1 MSITPRDYQQDA
13 ISNLRASYA
22 AANRAP
28 MLVLPTGG
36 GKTAVFSFV
45 TVGAVARGNRV
56 LILVHREELLE
67 QGSASLTAF
76 GVSHGMIAP
85 GYSFEPTQL
94 VQVASVQTVVRRFQR
109 LDAAAWCPDL
119 IVIDEAHHATAGSW
133 RAVIDHWP
141 LARLLGVTAT
151 PCRMDGRGLGVE
163 ADGIFDDMVEGPQI
177 CELIGRGYLAAPEVY
192 APPIVADLT
201 GLPSRAGDFAKDA
214 AADRM
219 DKPTV
224 TGDAIEHY
232 SRLCPGAPAIAFCV
246 SIAHAEH
253 VAAEFRARGWQ
264 AASLDGSMAK
274 ADRRDR
280 IRDLSSGRLHLLT
293 SCDLISEGTDIPVVT
308 AAIKLRPTKSLGLE
322 LQQTGRVLRPIY
334 APGYDL
340 STDEG
345 RLAAIAA
352 GPKPAAIILDHVG
365 NVKTHGLP
373 DEPREWTLDG
383 RVGKGRASSEGP
395 PPPVDCGDC
404 FRQIRRPLPPV
415 CPHCGTVIKPQPDR
429 MESLEYQEGELRRV
443 DEVAAREMARQR
455 RIEQG
460 QAGSMAELVQI
471 GAARGYKNPQKWAW
485 KLWSNKKNKQKR
497 GESI

>member
-1 MSITPRDYQQDA
+1 MSIKPRDYQQDA
-13 ISNLRASYA
+13 IFNLRASYA
-22 AANRAP
+22 AANRSP
-28 MLVLPTGG
+28 LLVLPTGG

-56 LILVHREELLE
+56 LILVHREELLD
-67 QGSASLTAF
+67 QGSASLAGF

-85 GYSFEPTQL
+85 GYPFQPGER
-94 VQVASVQTVVRRFQR
+94 VQVASVQTVVRRFHR
-109 LDAAAWCPDL
+109 LAAADWRPDL
-119 IVIDEAHHATAGSW
+119 IVIDEAHHAVAGSW
-133 RAVIDHWP
+133 RKVTEHWP
-141 LARLLGVTAT
+141 AARVLGVTAT
-151 PCRMDGRGLGVE
+151 PCRMDGAGLV
-163 ADGIFDDMVEGPQI
+163 DVFDDMVEGPQI
-177 CELIGRGYLAAPEVY
+177 CELIGRGYLAPPEVY
-192 APPIVADLT
+192 APPVVAELG
-201 GLPSRAGDFAKDA
+201 GLPTRGGDFARDV

-224 TGDAIEHY
+224 TGDAISHY
-232 SRLCPGAPAIAFCV
+232 SRICPGAPAIAFCV
-246 SIAHAEH
+246 SVAHAEH

-264 AASLDGSMAK
+264 AASLDGTMAK

-280 IRDLSSGRLHLLT
+280 IRDLADGRLHVLT

-365 NVKTHGLP
+365 NVKIHGLP
-373 DEPREWTLDG
+373 DEPREWTLA
-383 RVGKGRASSEGP
+383 GRAKGSRAAADGP
-395 PPPVDCGDC
+395 PPPVDCGEC
-404 FRQIRRPLPPV
+404 FRQIRRPLPPA
-415 CPHCGTVIKPQPDR
+415 CPHCGALIKAQADR
-429 MESLEYQEGELRRV
+429 MASLEYADGELRKV
-443 DEVAAREMARQR
+443 DEVAAREIARQR

-460 QAGSMAELVQI
+460 MASSMSELAAI

-485 KLWSNKKNKQKR
+485 KVWSNKRNR
-497 GESI
+497 TNAAATI